1 LRVRA
6 GASPRKA
13 RAMTWAPTR
22 FPTYSKPTSAY
33 AIGIHAVTDTMSF
46 NTPWFNQQDKSFFN
60 ALNISKVV
68 HVIIAAESEDFAEEV
83 IQQWKA
89 EGFNVIYVPF
99 GNGGKDFVARVKYA
113 GDNIGVSEQYAVVGN
128 SHRYHDINMRSKAII
143 QI

>member
-1 LRVRA
+1 VGVDQVSGQA
-6 GASPRKA
+6 
-13 RAMTWAPTR
+13 
-22 FPTYSKPTSAY
+22 YSQPTSAY
-33 AIGIHAVTDTMSF
+33 GIDLQAATAIMSF
-46 NTPWFNQQDKSFFN
+46 NTPFFNQQDKSFFN

-128 SHRYHDINMRSKAII
+128 SHQSPRCRPTIKRYSPSKPDISQLLTKPPP
-143 QI
+143 

>member
-1 LRVRA
+1 VGVDQVSDWIYLQ
-6 GASPRKA
+6 
-13 RAMTWAPTR
+13 
-22 FPTYSKPTSAY
+22 PTSAC
-33 AIGIHAVTDTMSF
+33 GIDDQAATVIMSF
-46 NTPWFNQQDKSFFN
+46 NTPFFNQQDKSFFN

-128 SHRYHDINMRSKAII
+128 SHQSPRCQQAIKRYSPSKSNAL
-143 QI
+143 QLLMKPPP